1 MNLQR
6 RGLLMGGLAV
16 VAAGAAEALRPRNR
30 LVLLKQGTLANA
42 LPNTFGSWTAE
53 GSNGLVS
60 PDQAG
65 RLAKSLYS
73 EIIERVYSN
82 RDNGAQVMLLA
93 AYGDTQSDLLQL
105 HRPESCYPAV
115 GFNIASTVAANIPIS
130 PHSTVPGR
138 KVVAVQEGRTEN
150 ISYWTRI
157 GEFLP
162 QSAQDQRRVRLDN
175 AMHGYVAD
183 GILFRCSIL
192 GRPEACFPILDQFV
206 PGLLGAVKPD
216 KLPAIV
222 GTRLA
227 RQMV

>member
-1 MNLQR
+1 MNVSR

-16 VAAGAAEALRPRNR
+16 VAAGTAEALRPRHR
-30 LVLLKQGTLANA
+30 LVLLKQGNLANA
-42 LPNTFGSWTAE
+42 LPNTFGPWTAE

-73 EIIERVYSN
+73 EIIERIYTNS
-82 RDNGAQVMLLA
+82 DNGAQVMLLA

-115 GFNIASTVAANIPIS
+115 GFNIASTVPANIPIS
-130 PHSTVPGR
+130 PRVAAPGR
-138 KVVAVQEGRTEN
+138 RVVAVQEGRTEN
-150 ISYWTRI
+150 IVYWTRI

-162 QSAQDQRRVRLDN
+162 QSASEQRRVRLDN

-192 GRPEACFPILDQFV
+192 GKPEACFPLLDQFV
-206 PGLLGAVKPD
+206 PGLLATVKPD

-222 GTRLA
+222 GSRLA

>member
-1 MNLQR
+1 
-6 RGLLMGGLAV
+6 MGGLAV
-16 VAAGAAEALRPRNR
+16 AAAATAEALRPRHK
-30 LVLLKQGTLANA
+30 LVLLKQGNLATA
-42 LPNTFGSWTAE
+42 LPNTFGKWTAE
-53 GSNGLVS
+53 GSTGLVS

-73 EIIERVYSN
+73 EIIERIYTNAETGV
-82 RDNGAQVMLLA
+82 QVMLLA

-115 GFNIASTVAANIPIS
+115 GFNITSTVPANIPVS
-130 PHSTVPGR
+130 PRAAIPGR
-138 KVVAVQEGRTEN
+138 KVVAVAEERKEN

-162 QSAQDQRRVRLDN
+162 QSAQEQRRVRLDN

-183 GILFRCSIL
+183 GILFRCSAL
-192 GRPEACFPILDQFV
+192 GKPGPAFATLDQFV
-206 PGLLGAVKPD
+206 PELLASVKPD
-216 KLPAIV
+216 KLPALV

-227 RQMV
+227 RQMA